1 MAPER
6 FFVGRTFVSMYN
18 LVLLIA
24 IWHKLRQAR
33 REKMDLEYMFF
44 KRTES
49 IMATMNSVLSDDTTA
64 VAVSTK

>member
-1 MAPER
+1 MTPER

-18 LVLLIA
+18 FVLLVA

-49 IMATMNSVLSDDTTA
+49 IMATMNSVLSDDTDA
-64 VAVSTK
+64 ALVLSK